1 MANETCFLNFPR
13 PFSGVGPAT
22 VSSHSLCKNPIR
34 SKYYLNKYFEIIWV
48 FILSL
53 NLFHFFCE
61 ENGFIEAMNEQRE
74 ALNIFSEVNY

>member
-34 SKYYLNKYFEIIWV
+34 SKYYLKKYFEIIWV
-48 FILSL
+48 FILMSL
-53 NLFHFFCE
+53 NLSLFLLRGEWFYRGDGE
-61 ENGFIEAMNEQRE
+61 RE